1 MSEDSLLEFPCE
13 IPIKVFGRNEDR
25 FRGAVMDVVGRHFSD
40 LQNESVSERPSRADK
55 YLSITITVYARTRE
69 QIDACYR
76 ELTSHD
82 QIMMVL

>member
-1 MSEDSLLEFPCE
+1 MSDDSPLAFPCA

-25 FRGAVMDVVGRHFSD
+25 FRGAVMDVVGRHFGD
-40 LQNESVSERPSRADK
+40 LDDDAVSERPSRADT
-55 YLSITITVYARTRE
+55 YLSITITVYAQTRE

-76 ELTSHD
+76 DLTSND